1 MKTQFTEP
9 QKNKI
14 EYIIGIDFG
23 HGETS
28 AAYCRIDDLND
39 PIDIDLSGSGRM
51 KTIPS
56 ALFIDKMSKEIS
68 IGDEAVELSGEKEGF
83 FYAYFKEAPRSLDE
97 NVQPNIR
104 IMKLYMQKVY
114 ELICNIHAGIFM
126 EGEKIKDNHLVF
138 IACPSQ
144 SQSWTDDEMQNYVH
158 LALEAGLP
166 IAGAIIKDKFIL
178 SGIVRESRAAYIRFM
193 QQNDER
199 ITQAAAEGILV
210 IDFGSSTIDIT
221 YYKKGARP
229 VDKGYPSGA
238 KKVEESIYSYL
249 QEEKAELKI
258 TKDPLNIIEVIN
270 NSPSLSTSCLFRIRE
285 AKEQFYSKIKTAR
298 KLQFRYETVQGYE
311 LDVWILKE
319 IITDKILENYKVE
332 IQNAFNDFK
341 TEFIKDDSVTLL
353 VLTGGA
359 SRMSFVPD
367 IAQSVFG
374 DVTIM
379 PSQDSSLTVSN
390 GIATAGRADVK
401 LYYIAQDALSN
412 AKITSP
418 DIFSDVIQDAAT
430 DIAGEVID
438 DMLSSYESFKNQYS
452 DESVVSLKERIA
464 AKLKNRESAYQSRIQ
479 ISFNYKLKAYINNI
493 VDTILRKYV
502 QEQFP
507 EFDFSQIKGREIKEI
522 CVNISN
528 NTNDALERATNDSV
542 KQIEDSAIKFAV
554 TLIYDIAALLI
565 AAIAKMEAEMITAGI
580 NGFKRLKAWWN
591 DEVFIER
598 NKVKAPTYDE
608 IADSLLVEINNKDTK
623 LNQDKRTKVYKAF
636 NDNKSSYKNTLKSD
650 IEYKLKW
657 DSDLKSKIL
666 KASKEAVE
674 EYVVAEINEIQ
685 RLIK

>member
-1 MKTQFTEP
+1 MKTQFIEP
-9 QKNKI
+9 QKDKI

-28 AAYCRIDDLND
+28 AAYCRIEDMSD
-39 PIDIDLSGSGRM
+39 PIDIDLSGSGSK

-56 ALFIDKMSKEIS
+56 TVFIDKVSNTIS
-68 IGDEAVELSGEKEGF
+68 IGDEAVELSGEKEGN
-83 FYAYFKEAPRSLDE
+83 FYAYFKEAPVSLDE
-97 NVQPNIR
+97 NRQPNIK

-114 ELICNIHAGIFM
+114 EFICNIHAGIFM
-126 EGEKIKDNHLVF
+126 EGEKIKENHLVF

-144 SQSWTDDEMQNYVH
+144 SQSWTDKEMQNYVQ
-158 LALEAGLP
+158 LALDAGLP
-166 IAGAIIKDKFIL
+166 IAGAIIKDKYIL

-229 VDKGYPSGA
+229 VDKGYPLGA

-258 TKDPLNIIEVIN
+258 TKNPLNIIEVIN

-341 TEFIKDDSVTLL
+341 TEFIKDDTMTLL

-359 SRMSFVPD
+359 SRMSFVSN

-374 DVTIM
+374 NVTIM

-438 DMLSSYESFKNQYS
+438 DMHSSYESFKNQYS

-464 AKLKNRESAYQSRIQ
+464 AKLKNRERAYQSRIQ

-507 EFDFSQIKGREIKEI
+507 EFDFSQIKGREIKDI
-522 CVNISN
+522 SVNISN
-528 NTNDALERATNDSV
+528 STLSTLEKVAKDAVET
-542 KQIEDSAIKFAV
+542 IEAGTIEIAIKALWDGAALILAGILKLIGEGAA
-554 TLIYDIAALLI
+554 LIYKFITGKETNI
-565 AAIAKMEAEMITAGI
+565 KSYEEFYEMLYAD
-580 NGFKRLKAWWN
+580 WN
-591 DEVFIER
+591 D
-598 NKVKAPTYDE
+598 
-608 IADSLLVEINNKDTK
+608 KDTK
-623 LNQDKRTKVYKAF
+623 LKKSDRQKVYSAF
-636 NDNKSSYKNTLKSD
+636 SNNKESYKRRLIND
-650 IEYKLKW
+650 IEYKLKN
-657 DSDLKSKIL
+657 DSNLKSKIL
-666 KASKEAVE
+666 KASRDAVE
-674 EYVVAEINEIQ
+674 EYVIAEINEIQ